1 MNNKYNI
8 CLFSGGRGASTI
20 LSALI
25 NIEEIHL
32 TVLLN
37 AYDDGLSTGYL
48 RKLFPGMLG
57 PSDVRKT
64 FSTVLKSSKKSGNLL
79 LAELLEYRIGESDS
93 LGNVWN
99 PMLPGGNELNLWHGR
114 AFLSQYFENLPSRLS
129 SALISWSD
137 SALRYIHESIGQHQ
151 IQKSL
156 KDIAFG
162 NILFAGAYLENGLN
176 FYAAIDMWT
185 HHFSTGVSI
194 LNITQGENR
203 VLVGLKDSGA
213 ILANEAE
220 IVSKHLVLGK
230 IERVYLLEKY
240 LHQAEIEILE
250 KGTLNDARKYLA
262 NKELL
267 PKLSNKA
274 SEALEAAHM
283 IVYGPGT
290 QHSSLLP
297 SYLTKD
303 LAKTVAANI
312 DAEKVFISNIGL
324 DHDIIGE
331 NHASLMQKLITYM
344 NIGAD
349 ENNAYE
355 ESQLIT
361 RSIVDTFGDLN
372 FDMSKFDNSKDLSN
386 EISFAK
392 WGSDNYS
399 HDGVRVSRALLT
411 IASLNSELFEQQ
423 TLSSISIVIPVLDEI
438 KTLPRVLNDVITFD
452 WLGEGFVPQIIVI
465 DGGSSDGS
473 WSYLKQ
479 VNGILAIQNQKP
491 LGRGSA
497 IRTGITVAKGEV
509 VVTFPADGE
518 YLVGAILDV
527 AKALSDRESGIVFGS
542 RSTLCIDT
550 DVRLREIYGGRSR
563 EYFLSKWGGFLL
575 SSVSAIKYRRWLS
588 DPLTSI
594 KGFKGLE
601 SMKLSLAGDSLDW
614 DTRIIVDS
622 WLRSIPIMEIAV
634 EYSPRT
640 QMQGKKTTINSGFK
654 SLWQLL
660 TPVK

>member
-162 NILFAGAYLENGLN
+162 NILFAGAYLENGSN
-176 FYAAIDMWT
+176 FNAAIDMWT

-411 IASLNSELFEQQ
+411 IASMNSELFEQQ

>member
-64 FSTVLKSSKKSGNLL
+64 FSTVLKSSKKNGNLL

-162 NILFAGAYLENGLN
+162 NILFAGAYLENGSN
-176 FYAAIDMWT
+176 FNAAIDMWT

-220 IVSKHLVLGK
+220 IVSKHLVPGK

-303 LAKTVAANI
+303 LAKAVATNI

-324 DHDIIGE
+324 DHDIVGE
-331 NHASLMQKLITYM
+331 NHGSLMQKLITYM

-349 ENNAYE
+349 ENNAFE
-355 ESQLIT
+355 ETQLIT

-372 FDMSKFDNSKDLSN
+372 FDMSKFDNSKDLSH

-399 HDGVRVSRALLT
+399 HDGIRVSRALLT
-411 IASLNSELFEQQ
+411 IASMDSELFEQQ
-423 TLSSISIVIPVLDEI
+423 TLSSISIVIPVLNEI

-473 WSYLKQ
+473 WGYLKQ
-479 VNGILAIQNQKP
+479 VNGILALQNQKP

-550 DVRLREIYGGRSR
+550 DVRLREIYGGRGR

-640 QMQGKKTTINSGFK
+640 RMQGKKTTIYSGFK

-660 TPVK
+660 KPVK

>member
-1 MNNKYNI
+1 VNNKYNI

-25 NIEEIHL
+25 NVEEIHL

-64 FSTVLKSSKKSGNLL
+64 FSTVLKSSKKNGNLL
-79 LAELLEYRIGESDS
+79 LADLLEYRIGESDS

-114 AFLSQYFENLPSRLS
+114 TFLAQYFENLPSRLS

-137 SALRYIHESIGQHQ
+137 SALHYIHESIGEHQ

-162 NILFAGAYLENGLN
+162 NILFAGAYLENGSN
-176 FYAAIDMWT
+176 FNAAIDMWN

-303 LAKTVAANI
+303 LAKTVATNI

-324 DHDIIGE
+324 DHDIVGE
-331 NHASLMQKLITYM
+331 NHGSLMQKLITYM

-372 FDMSKFDNSKDLSN
+372 FDMSKFDNSKDLSH

-411 IASLNSELFEQQ
+411 IASMNSELFEQQ

-479 VNGILAIQNQKP
+479 VNGILALQNLKP

-601 SMKLSLAGDSLDW
+601 SMKLSLTGDSLDW
-614 DTRIIVDS
+614 DTQIIVDS

-640 QMQGKKTTINSGFK
+640 QMQGKKTTIYSGFK